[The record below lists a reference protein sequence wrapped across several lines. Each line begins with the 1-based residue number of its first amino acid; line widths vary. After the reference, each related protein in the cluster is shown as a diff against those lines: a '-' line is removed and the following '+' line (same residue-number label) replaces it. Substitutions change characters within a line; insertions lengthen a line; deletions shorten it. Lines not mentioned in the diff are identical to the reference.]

1 MGREGDVTWTG
12 EEGVGVVQLVV
23 LKLRGLSVSDPFTGL
38 PMVAAVIP
46 VITYSSLNVRLSNM
60 MLYEVYHWLR
70 GIAAPLVK
78 TGPSS
83 CVEESVSQH
92 HRC

>member
-1 MGREGDVTWTG
+1 M
-12 EEGVGVVQLVV
+12 VQLVV

-38 PMVAAVIP
+38 PMVAAVVQSSLI
-46 VITYSSLNVRLSNM
+46 YSSHNVSNR
-60 MLYEVYHWLR
+60 MLCELYHWSR
-70 GIAAPLVK
+70 GTAAPDPPVR

-83 CVEESVSQH
+83 CVEESESQH